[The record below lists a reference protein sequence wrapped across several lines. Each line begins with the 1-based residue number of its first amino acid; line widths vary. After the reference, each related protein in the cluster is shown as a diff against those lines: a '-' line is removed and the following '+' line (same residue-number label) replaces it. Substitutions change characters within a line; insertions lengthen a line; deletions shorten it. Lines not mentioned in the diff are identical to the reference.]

1 MSRFQIQLWCYPWD
15 LHDEGVDRV
24 LDRLRGEAGVTGIS
38 VATHYHGID
47 QLRPHAGVSPRRFRS
62 KGGAQFQPE
71 AGAYVATRYRPVAA
85 DWLRKADPLA
95 TIGEACTKRGMTLR
109 GWHVCLH
116 GSAVVEKYPAGAV
129 KDVFGDINPSWM
141 CPSNLDVRELLR
153 AMVADL
159 SGRYPFEAIEL
170 ESAGFP
176 ADLHVHAHGKTGFR
190 CGVGADWLRGL
201 CFCESC
207 RQTADRDGVDV
218 QAVAAFV
225 RERLDTVF
233 ATGEPLEEGPAELAA
248 GEPALA
254 RYVDWRC
261 AQVTS
266 LVKAIR
272 SSCRCRLVVLRD
284 GDRYRAGADYA
295 AIAPHCDALMPLVY
309 ENEASGLEAN
319 VAQAADEVGGVE
331 RVELGLSVCEP
342 PCTSAAVLVAA
353 VKRAVELGVR
363 SVNLYQ
369 YGLIPE
375 GRLEWIRQASRYARR
390 EA

>member
-1 MSRFQIQLWCYPWD
+1 MSSFQVQLWCYPWD

-38 VATHYHGID
+38 VATHYHGLD

-62 KGGAQFQPE
+62 RGGAQFQPE
-71 AGAYVATRYRPVAA
+71 AGAYVATRYRPVVA

-95 TIGEACTKRGMTLR
+95 AIGEACVRRGMALR
-109 GWHVCLH
+109 AWQVCLH

-129 KDVFGDINPSWM
+129 KDVFGDPNPSWL
-141 CPSNLDVRELLR
+141 CPSNLDVRELSR

-170 ESAGFP
+170 ESVGFP
-176 ADLHVHAHGKTGFR
+176 ADLHVHAPGKIGFR
-190 CGVGADWLRGL
+190 CGAGADWLRSL

-207 RQTADRDGVDV
+207 RQTADRDGVNIR
-218 QAVAAFV
+218 AVAAFA
-225 RERLDTVF
+225 REQLEAVF
-233 ATGEPLEEGPAELAA
+233 ATGEPLETSPAELAEEA
-248 GEPALA
+248 PVLVD
-254 RYVDWRC
+254 YVDWRC
-261 AQVTS
+261 AQVTA

-272 SSCRCRLVVLRD
+272 SSCRCRLVVHRD
-284 GDRYRAGADYA
+284 GDRHQAGADYK

-309 ENEASGLEAN
+309 EDDAGRLDSA
-319 VAQAADEVGGVE
+319 VARAADEVGGVE
-331 RVELGLSVCEP
+331 RVELGLSVCDP

-369 YGLIPE
+369 YGLLPE
-375 GRLEWIRQASRYARR
+375 GRLEWVRQASRYARR